1 MCFGVRR
8 ADGSEGFRLGISRA
22 FLLGGFDLI
31 SVVSVSQFLLF
42 IVCVCVPI
50 VLSGSESIIIIY
62 CGFMILLF
70 LCIFFFVRFHVDLC
84 LCRRRKIDLCLRSS
98 EFTEI
103 SLDRFK
109 LALNPKC
116 NLDGSA

>member
-31 SVVSVSQFLLF
+31 SVVGVSQFLLF

-84 LCRRRKIDLCLRSS
+84 LRSS

-109 LALNPKC
+109 LALNPMC